1 LITDPLRPGH
11 SGDVSTPAARAREP
25 RTSVRPVDGGIPS
38 FDDLYEQHFAFVWR
52 SARRLGIVDSALEDV
67 AQEVFLVVHR
77 RLDSLERGAR
87 IRSWL
92 FSIVVRVVSDA
103 RRSLR
108 RKPANLGGTARSGL
122 DVDGIGTS
130 AAGPEDSLA
139 RVEAQRVMDAVL
151 DGMTDA
157 RRQVFILAELEQM
170 SVPDIAAA
178 VGANVNTAY
187 ARLRAARADFE
198 RGAARARASDAWRA
212 R

>member
-1 LITDPLRPGH
+1 LITDPLRSGH
-11 SGDVSTPAARAREP
+11 RRDVSAPAARALEP
-25 RTSVRPVDGGIPS
+25 GPDVRPVDCGIPS

-52 SARRLGIVDSALEDV
+52 SARRLGINDSALEDV

-77 RLDSLERGAR
+77 RLDSLERGALL
-87 IRSWL
+87 RSWL

-108 RKPANLGGTARSGL
+108 RKPANLGGSARSSL

-130 AAGPEDSLA
+130 AASPEDSLA
-139 RVEAQRVMDAVL
+139 RVEARRVMDAVL
-151 DGMTDA
+151 DGMTDP

-178 VGANVNTAY
+178 VGANVNTVY

-198 RGAARARASDAWRA
+198 QGVARARASDTWRE

>member
-1 LITDPLRPGH
+1 MDPLRPGH
-11 SGDVSTPAARAREP
+11 SRDVSTPAARAPEP
-25 RTSVRPVDGGIPS
+25 RASVRAVDGGIPS
-38 FDDLYEQHFAFVWR
+38 FDDLYEQYFVFVWR

-77 RLDSLERGAR
+77 RLDALERGAR

-108 RKPANLGGTARSGL
+108 RKPANLGGKARSGV

-130 AAGPEDSLA
+130 AACPEDSLS

-151 DGMTDA
+151 DGMTDP

-178 VGANVNTAY
+178 VGANVNTVY
-187 ARLRAARADFE
+187 ARRRAARADFE
-198 RGAARARASDAWRA
+198 RGVARARASDAWRA

>member
-1 LITDPLRPGH
+1 MITDPLRPGH
-11 SGDVSTPAARAREP
+11 SRDVSTLAARALEP
-25 RTSVRPVDGGIPS
+25 RASGRPVDGGIPS
-38 FDDLYEQHFAFVWR
+38 FDALYEQYFAFVWR

-77 RLDSLERGAR
+77 RLDSLERGAS

-130 AAGPEDSLA
+130 AACPEDSLA

-151 DGMTDA
+151 DGMTDP

-178 VGANVNTAY
+178 LGANVNTVS

-198 RGAARARASDAWRA
+198 RGVARARASDAWRVQ
-212 R
+212 